1 MRKTWLILACV
12 VAIVAIAGCAKP
24 PAEQIE
30 QAKQAVQDA
39 QAADAATYAPQ
50 DLSAAEDAQ
59 KRLDAELKLQEEK
72 FALFRS
78 YKQATTLAAEVKSAG
93 EQASAA
99 AADGK
104 EKAKQEAT
112 QQIADTQALLD
123 EVRALLAKAPRG
135 KGSEADIAA
144 MSADLDAVGAALAEA
159 NASLQSGDYRDAQN
173 KAAAARSSVE
183 QVKTDIETAI
193 EMRSG
198 AQRKSS

>member
-1 MRKTWLILACV
+1 MRRTWLILGCA
-12 VAIVAIAGCAKP
+12 VAIVALAGCSKP
-24 PAEQIE
+24 PTEQIDL
-30 QAKQAVQDA
+30 AKQAVQEA
-39 QAADAATYAPQ
+39 EAADAATYAPQ
-50 DLSAAEDAQ
+50 ELSAAEDAQ

-78 YKQATTLAAEVKSAG
+78 YKQSTALAAEVKTAG

-99 AADGK
+99 AAAGK
-104 EKAKQEAT
+104 EKVRQEAT

-144 MSADLDAVGAALAEA
+144 MSADLDAVAASLAEA
-159 NASLQSGDYRDAQN
+159 NQSLQSGDYRDAQN
-173 KAAAARSSVE
+173 KASAAQTSAQ

-193 EMRSG
+193 EMRKS
-198 AQRKSS
+198 AQRK

>member
-1 MRKTWLILACV
+1 M
-12 VAIVAIAGCAKP
+12 AIVALAGCSKP
-24 PAEQIE
+24 PTEQIDL
-30 QAKQAVQDA
+30 AKQAVQEA
-39 QAADAATYAPQ
+39 EAADAATYAPQ
-50 DLSAAEDAQ
+50 ELSAAEDAQ

-78 YKQATTLAAEVKSAG
+78 YKQSTALAAEVKTAG

-99 AADGK
+99 AAAGK
-104 EKAKQEAT
+104 EKVRQEAT

-144 MSADLDAVGAALAEA
+144 MSADLDAVAASLAEA
-159 NASLQSGDYRDAQN
+159 NQSLQSGDYRDAQN
-173 KAAAARSSVE
+173 KASAAQTSAQ

-193 EMRSG
+193 EMRKS
-198 AQRKSS
+198 AQRK

>member
-1 MRKTWLILACV
+1 MRKTWLILGCAV
-12 VAIVAIAGCAKP
+12 VIVAIAGCAKP

-39 QAADAATYAPQ
+39 QAADASTYAPQ
-50 DLSAAEDAQ
+50 DLSEAEDAQ

-78 YKQATTLAAEVKSAG
+78 YKQATTLAAEVKSEG

-99 AADGK
+99 AAAGK
-104 EKAKQEAT
+104 EQAKQEAT

-135 KGSEADIAA
+135 KGSA
-144 MSADLDAVGAALAEA
+144 
-159 NASLQSGDYRDAQN
+159 
-173 KAAAARSSVE
+173 
-183 QVKTDIETAI
+183 
-193 EMRSG
+193 
-198 AQRKSS
+198 